1 MRRHFAIDGCS
12 QVGMISRIGTDA
24 LFLSCLACVHHS
36 IQRTLSTFAFVT
48 IRESLTLVLS
58 SIAEGLPSDFWIVD
72 LRGAALQLGEID
84 GSEADLGEEVLDGVF
99 SKFCI
104 GK

>member
-1 MRRHFAIDGCS
+1 MRF
-12 QVGMISRIGTDA
+12 
-24 LFLSCLACVHHS
+24 FLSCLACVHHS